1 MKKNKIVLSGIF
13 PEKEPIYL
21 DKEDEL
27 YGRNNP
33 YKDWS
38 DDDIDEEL
46 YNLEIWI
53 VEDWLESKSADD
65 KDKLKYGQLM
75 WLKQ

>member
-1 MKKNKIVLSGIF
+1 MKKKKIVLSGNF
-13 PEKEPIYL
+13 PETDEIYL
-21 DKEDEL
+21 DEEDEL
-27 YGRNNP
+27 YGKNNP

-46 YNLEIWI
+46 YNLENWI
-53 VEDWLESKSADD
+53 VGDWLESKPTDD
-65 KDKLKYGQLM
+65 KDKMKHGQLI